1 MPIIIDQEEKVKEI
15 CQKSYEEFIK
25 YGIQNISLNQI
36 ITNIGISKGQFYH
49 YFKTKEELIFQV
61 ISQKTFELSKLS
73 EDEIKK
79 AESLLECLKIIF
91 KFYVSDDEYFV
102 NMRKLMFETLHI
114 YINSNNPQIKE
125 FNENIYQWLD
135 DKLIEVFQNHT
146 NEFFSIN
153 FIKSISSTADGMYFR
168 SLADERFQL
177 QAELLQYFE
186 ELSQLASGKK

>member
-79 AESLLECLKIIF
+79 AES
-91 KFYVSDDEYFV
+91 
-102 NMRKLMFETLHI
+102 
-114 YINSNNPQIKE
+114 
-125 FNENIYQWLD
+125 
-135 DKLIEVFQNHT
+135 
-146 NEFFSIN
+146 
-153 FIKSISSTADGMYFR
+153 
-168 SLADERFQL
+168 
-177 QAELLQYFE
+177 
-186 ELSQLASGKK
+186 

>member
-1 MPIIIDQEEKVKEI
+1 MPIIINQEEKVKEI
-15 CQKSYEEFIK
+15 CQKSYEEFLK

-61 ISQKTFELSKLS
+61 ISQKTFELSKLA
-73 EDEIKK
+73 EDEIKNAK
-79 AESLLECLKIIF
+79 GLFECLKIIF
-91 KFYVSDDEYFV
+91 KFYISDDEYFV

-114 YINSNNPQIKE
+114 YINSNNPQVKKY
-125 FNENIYQWLD
+125 NENIYQWLD
-135 DKLIEVFQNHT
+135 AKLVEVFQNHT
-146 NEFFSIN
+146 NQFFSIN

-168 SLADERFQL
+168 TLADKSFQL

-186 ELSQLASGKK
+186 EISKLASRRK